1 MATKAETVV
10 RRAYHAAE
18 GNVMDVQGYIDL
30 FADDGV
36 LNAMG
41 LGSYRGKHLGDPA
54 VFMGKLAPDIHR
66 ELHRVHVVGDVVAIE
81 LSIRGT
87 FTGTFETPVVVIQP
101 NGAKLDIPCADLWY
115 VENGK
120 IKVFNCYP
128 SLNIMFAQM
137 GVQLDFASAV
147 SRGKS

>member
-1 MATKAETVV
+1 
-10 RRAYHAAE
+10 
-18 GNVMDVQGYIDL
+18 MDVQGYIDL

-41 LGSYRGKHLGDPA
+41 LGSYRGKHLGDPV

-66 ELHRVHVVGDVVAIE
+66 ELHKVHVVGNVVAIE
-81 LSIRGT
+81 LKIQGT
-87 FTGTFETPVVVIQP
+87 FTGTFETPAGVIQGT
-101 NGAKLDIPCADLWY
+101 GAKLDIPCADLWY

-128 SLNIMFAQM
+128 SLSVMFAQM
-137 GVQLDFASAV
+137 GVQLDFAAAV
-147 SRGKS
+147 TRGRS

>member
-1 MATKAETVV
+1 MSAVIDPSMIFMA
-10 RRAYHAAE
+10 
-18 GNVMDVQGYIDL
+18 
-30 FADDGV
+30 
-36 LNAMG
+36 
-41 LGSYRGKHLGDPA
+41 
-54 VFMGKLAPDIHR
+54 KLAPDIHR
-66 ELHRVHVVGDVVAIE
+66 ELHRVHVVGEVVAIE

-87 FTGTFETPVVVIQP
+87 FTGTFESPAGVIPP

-128 SLNIMFAQM
+128 SLNVMFAQM

-147 SRGKS
+147 ARN

>member
-1 MATKAETVV
+1 MTNAETVV

-18 GNVMDVQGYIDL
+18 GNVMDVQGYMDL

-41 LGSYRGKHLGDPA
+41 LGSYRGKHLGEPV
-54 VFMGKLAPDIHR
+54 VFMAKMAPDIHR
-66 ELHRVHVVGDVVAIE
+66 ELHQVHVVGNFVAIE

-87 FTGTFETPVVVIQP
+87 FTGTFETPVGVIQP
-101 NGAKLDIPCADLWY
+101 TGAKIDIPCADLWY

-120 IKVFNCYP
+120 IKEFNCYP
-128 SLNIMFAQM
+128 SFNIMFAQI
-137 GVQLDFASAV
+137 GVQPDFATAV
-147 SRGKS
+147 KRGRP